1 VSKLGAVVEAVE
13 KHGRFVLEQVKR
25 ARSDERFAR
34 AVIERWNK
42 IKAETPIAKAPTGLP
57 LPRLALPE
65 IDEPG
70 EIARYLFSEGLP
82 GEFPYLNGAYRE
94 MYLEPLRE
102 IETGSYGNKKSSNG
116 DSNGAIAARVSRAKT
131 PEPPARPPLQ
141 EEPTRLFS
149 GLMLA
154 EDTNKRFHFLSAHQR
169 SKRLSTAFDGPTL
182 YGIDSDADGVFGKI
196 GEGGV
201 AVDTVEDM
209 VRLYDG
215 FELGAPN
222 FSASMTISGPAP
234 IIMAM
239 YIAAAKRR
247 FGPKVV
253 PNLRGTIQADIFKE
267 VQAQNETIFPTE
279 ASLRFLCD
287 MIEWTTANMPR
298 WYPVSISGYH
308 IGEAGSTPVQ
318 QAAYTLSNGFAY
330 AEMLTARG
338 VPVDQFAPRLSF
350 FLDCGLDVE
359 YIALAR
365 VSRKIW
371 AIGMR
376 DVFGANARG
385 QMFKLHTQTSGRSLI
400 AAEFKNNLTRT
411 AAELMLAYM
420 NGTNS
425 CHSNSADEPFTTP
438 SEEWIRLAAHGQ
450 AILLEESGIFK
461 HTMNMLSGSPGMKA
475 VERAVEKA
483 ILDEFREIESL
494 GGVLAAVENRYQR
507 SQIQN
512 AAHRYEQQIYDG
524 TRPIVGLNRYRNG
537 ADEMPEIELART
549 PRARQKLQVERLKK
563 FKKKNA
569 EKSKS
574 ALDKLATAVERGENC
589 FRLCWKRWKFVHL
602 AKSLAACKRL
612 WGGSGRW
619 CKRSAESQCFV
630 NRFGRARLYRAG
642 ASPNEG
648 SAKQVVRR

>member
-1 VSKLGAVVEAVE
+1 
-13 KHGRFVLEQVKR
+13 VKR
-25 ARSDERFAR
+25 ARADQAFGKKLLD
-34 AVIERWNK
+34 RWNDV
-42 IKAETPIAKAPTGLP
+42 KAKTPMGTAPTGLK

-70 EIARYLFSEGLP
+70 EIARYLLGEGLP
-82 GEFPYLNGAYRE
+82 GEFPYTNGAYRE
-94 MYLEPLRE
+94 MYLEPLQE
-102 IETGSYGNKKSSNG
+102 SEDGHGKNGHNGKQSNG
-116 DSNGAIAARVSRAKT
+116 GNNRARMSAAESVHA
-131 PEPPARPPLQ
+131 

-149 GLMLA
+149 GFGLA
-154 EDTNKRFHFLSAHQR
+154 EDTNERFHYLTGHQR
-169 SKRLSTAFDGPTL
+169 SARLSTAFDGPTL
-182 YGIDSDADGVFGKI
+182 YGIDSDAEGVFGKI
-196 GEGGV
+196 GEGGL
-201 AVDTVEDM
+201 AIDTYEDM

-215 FELGAPN
+215 FDMGSPG

-239 YIAAAKRR
+239 YIAAAKKR
-247 FGPKVV
+247 FGPSVV
-253 PNLRGTIQADIFKE
+253 AKLRGTIQADIFKE

-287 MIEWTTANMPR
+287 MIEFTTGKMPR

-308 IGEAGSTPVQ
+308 IGEAGATPVQ

-330 AEMLTARG
+330 AELLSKRG
-338 VPVDQFAPRLSF
+338 IPVDQFAPRLSF

-365 VSRKIW
+365 ASRRIW

-376 DVFGANARG
+376 DAFGAGTKG
-385 QMFKLHTQTSGRSLI
+385 QMFKLHTQTSGRSLV

-450 AILLEESGIFK
+450 AILLDESGIFK
-461 HTMNMLSGSPGMKA
+461 HTMNMLTGSPGMKA
-475 VERAVEKA
+475 VERAVEAA
-483 ILDEFREIESL
+483 ILEEFRRIEEL
-494 GGVLAAVENRYQR
+494 GGVLSAIEHRYQR

-524 TRPIVGLNRYRNG
+524 TRTIIALNKY
-537 ADEMPEIELART
+537 ADAKDEMQEVVMVRT
-549 PRARQKLQVERLKK
+549 ERAKKQLQVDRLAK
-563 FKKKNA
+563 FKRKNS
-569 EKSKS
+569 EKAKR
-574 ALDKLATAVERGENC
+574 ALDELGNVVERGENFFPTLIKTVEVC
-589 FRLCWKRWKFVHL
+589 SLGQITGRLQEIVGHFRPMV
-602 AKSLAACKRL
+602 
-612 WGGSGRW
+612 
-619 CKRSAESQCFV
+619 
-630 NRFGRARLYRAG
+630 
-642 ASPNEG
+642 
-648 SAKQVVRR
+648 

>member
-1 VSKLGAVVEAVE
+1 MSKLGNVVEAVE
-13 KHGRFVLEQVKR
+13 KYNKFVEDEVKR
-25 ARSDERFAR
+25 ARTDKKFGQQMLD
-34 AVIERWNK
+34 RWNE
-42 IKAETPIAKAPTGLP
+42 IKAKIPFGSAPTGLK

-65 IDEPG
+65 IDEAG
-70 EIARYLFSEGLP
+70 DITRYLLGDGLP
-82 GEFPYLNGAYRE
+82 GEFPFLSGAYRE
-94 MYLEPLRE
+94 MYLEPLQSPAIE
-102 IETGSYGNKKSSNG
+102 IGAYEKNGHNGKSKKNGSK
-116 DSNGAIAARVSRAKT
+116 NGAKPQQA
-131 PEPPARPPLQ
+131 

-154 EDTNKRFHFLSAHQR
+154 EDTNERFHFLGAHQR

-182 YGIDSDADGVFGKI
+182 YGIDSDAPGILGKI

-215 FELGAPN
+215 FDLGSPD

-247 FGPKVV
+247 FGSNIVPK
-253 PNLRGTIQADIFKE
+253 LRGTIQADIFKE
-267 VQAQNETIFPTE
+267 VQAQNETIFPVE
-279 ASLRFLCD
+279 ASLRFLTD
-287 MIEWTTANMPR
+287 MMEFTTREMPR

-330 AEMLTARG
+330 AEMMAARG
-338 VPVDQFAPRLSF
+338 IPVDEFGPRLSF

-359 YIALAR
+359 YIALTR
-365 VSRKIW
+365 VSRRIW

-376 DVFGANARG
+376 DAFGAGHKA
-385 QMFKLHTQTSGRSLI
+385 QMFKVHTQTSGRSLV

-411 AAELMLAYM
+411 AAELMLSYM

-450 AILLEESGIFK
+450 AILLDESGIFK

-475 VERAVEKA
+475 VERAVEAA
-483 ILDEFREIESL
+483 ILEEFREIERL
-494 GGVLAAVENRYQR
+494 GGVMGAVENRYQR
-507 SQIQN
+507 SQIQT

-524 TRPIVGLNRYRNG
+524 TRPIIALNKYRNR
-537 ADEMPEIELART
+537 DEEMPEFELART
-549 PRARQKLQVERLKK
+549 PRAKQQLQVDRLKQ

-569 EKSKS
+569 AKAEK
-574 ALDKLATAVERGENC
+574 ALAKLAAVAETEENC
-589 FRLCWKRWKFVHL
+589 FPALLEAVDVCSLGQITGRLQ
-602 AKSLAACKRL
+602 
-612 WGGSGRW
+612 
-619 CKRSAESQCFV
+619 E
-630 NRFGRARLYRAG
+630 
-642 ASPNEG
+642 
-648 SAKQVVRR
+648 VVGHFRPMV

>member
-1 VSKLGAVVEAVE
+1 MSKLGQVVESVE
-13 KHGRFVLEQVKR
+13 NYGKFVLDQVKR
-25 ARSDERFAR
+25 ARTDEKFGR
-34 AVIERWNK
+34 ELLGRWNDTKAK
-42 IKAETPIAKAPTGLP
+42 IPITRTPTGLP

-70 EIARYLFSEGLP
+70 EIARYLFGEGLP
-82 GEFPYLNGAYRE
+82 GEFPYLNAAYRE
-94 MYLEPLRE
+94 MYLEPVRE
-102 IETGSYGNKKSSNG
+102 IENFEKNAGKAETK
-116 DSNGAIAARVSRAKT
+116 I
-131 PEPPARPPLQ
+131 PQL

-154 EDTNKRFHFLSAHQR
+154 EDTNERFHYLTRHQR
-169 SKRLSTAFDGPTL
+169 THRLSTAFDGPTL

-201 AVDTVEDM
+201 AIDTVEDM

-215 FELGAPN
+215 FVLGSAN

-247 FGPKVV
+247 FGPSVV
-253 PNLRGTIQADIFKE
+253 PKLRGTIQADIFKE
-267 VQAQNETIFPTE
+267 VQAQNETIFPIE
-279 ASLRFLCD
+279 PSLRFLTD
-287 MIEWTTANMPR
+287 MVEFTTREMPR
-298 WYPVSISGYH
+298 WYPISISGYH

-330 AEMLTARG
+330 AEMFAGRG
-338 VPVDQFAPRLSF
+338 IPVEQFVPRLSF

-365 VSRKIW
+365 VSRRIW

-376 DVFGANARG
+376 DVFGAGLRA
-385 QMFKLHTQTSGRSLI
+385 QLFKLHTQTSGRSLI

-411 AAELMLAYM
+411 AAELVLAYM

-475 VERAVEKA
+475 VERAVEAA
-483 ILDEFREIESL
+483 IIEEFREIERL
-494 GGVLAAVENRYQR
+494 GGVLAAVEDRYQR

-512 AAHRYEQQIYDG
+512 ASHRYEQQINDG
-524 TRPIVGLNRYRNG
+524 TRPVVALNKYRNG
-537 ADEMPEIELART
+537 ADEMPEIELVRT
-549 PRARQKLQVERLKK
+549 TREKQKLQVERLKK

-569 EKSKS
+569 EKSKR
-574 ALDKLATAVERGENC
+574 ALDKLVAVVERGENSFPALLEAVEVC
-589 FRLCWKRWKFVHL
+589 
-602 AKSLAACKRL
+602 SLGVCAPT
-612 WGGSGRW
+612 
-619 CKRSAESQCFV
+619 RSP
-630 NRFGRARLYRAG
+630 
-642 ASPNEG
+642 AS
-648 SAKQVVRR
+648 

>member
-1 VSKLGAVVEAVE
+1 MSKLGEVVESVD
-13 KHGRFVLEQVKR
+13 KYNKFVLDQVKR
-25 ARSDERFAR
+25 ARTDQKFGRELLGL
-34 AVIERWNK
+34 WNDVKAK
-42 IKAETPIAKAPTGLP
+42 IPGTRTPTGLP

-70 EIARYLFSEGLP
+70 EIARYIFGEGLP
-82 GEFPYLNGAYRE
+82 GEFPYLTAAYRE
-94 MYLEPLRE
+94 MYLEPVRE
-102 IETGSYGNKKSSNG
+102 IESFEKDNGRARAQHARGGEGAPDKKIPQ
-116 DSNGAIAARVSRAKT
+116 A
-131 PEPPARPPLQ
+131 

-154 EDTNKRFHFLSAHQR
+154 EDTNERFHYLTRHQR
-169 SKRLSTAFDGPTL
+169 THRLSTAFDGPTL

-201 AVDTVEDM
+201 AIDTVEDM

-215 FELGAPN
+215 FDLGSQN

-239 YIAAAKRR
+239 YIAAAKLR
-247 FGPKVV
+247 FGRKVV
-253 PNLRGTIQADIFKE
+253 PKLRGTIQADIFKE
-267 VQAQNETIFPTE
+267 IQAQNETIFPIE
-279 ASLRFLCD
+279 PSLRFLSD
-287 MIEWTTANMPR
+287 MVEFTTREMPR
-298 WYPVSISGYH
+298 WYPISISGYH

-330 AEMLTARG
+330 AEMFAGRG
-338 VPVDQFAPRLSF
+338 ISVDQFGPRLSF

-365 VSRKIW
+365 VSRRIW

-376 DVFGANARG
+376 DVFGAGPKA
-385 QMFKLHTQTSGRSLI
+385 QLFKLHTQTSGRSLI

-420 NGTNS
+420 NATNS

-475 VERAVEKA
+475 VERAVEAA
-483 ILDEFREIESL
+483 ILDEFREIDRL
-494 GGVLAAVENRYQR
+494 GGVLAAVEERYQR

-524 TRPIVGLNRYRNG
+524 TRPIIGLNRYRDG
-537 ADEMPEIELART
+537 AEEIPEVKLVRT
-549 PRARQKLQVERLKK
+549 PRAKQQLQVDRLAK

-569 EKSKS
+569 EKAKP
-574 ALDKLATAVERGENC
+574 ALDKLAQAVEHGENFFPPLLEAVEVC
-589 FRLCWKRWKFVHL
+589 SLGQITGRLQEVVGRFRPMV
-602 AKSLAACKRL
+602 
-612 WGGSGRW
+612 
-619 CKRSAESQCFV
+619 
-630 NRFGRARLYRAG
+630 
-642 ASPNEG
+642 
-648 SAKQVVRR
+648 

>member
-1 VSKLGAVVEAVE
+1 MSKLGRVVEAVE
-13 KHGRFVLEQVKR
+13 NYNQHVLDEVKR
-25 ARSDERFAR
+25 ARSDRDFGR
-34 AVIERWNK
+34 QMLDRWNE
-42 IKAETPIAKAPTGLP
+42 IKRNVKWSTAPTGLR

-65 IDEPG
+65 FDEPG
-70 EIARYLFSEGLP
+70 EITRYLLGDGLP
-82 GEFPYLNGAYRE
+82 GEFPYLNSTYRE
-94 MYLEPLRE
+94 MYLEPE
-102 IETGSYGNKKSSNG
+102 TEAPIETGTYEKNGRGKKSRLNGSSNG
-116 DSNGAIAARVSRAKT
+116 QSNGAAHNRIATTVKKPQQA
-131 PEPPARPPLQ
+131 

-215 FELGAPN
+215 FDLGSPD

-247 FGPKVV
+247 FGDDVV
-253 PNLRGTIQADIFKE
+253 SQLRGTIQADILKE
-267 VQAQNETIFPTE
+267 VQAQNETIFPTD
-279 ASLRFLCD
+279 ASMRLLCD
-287 MIEWTTANMPR
+287 MIEWTSEHMPR
-298 WYPVSISGYH
+298 WYPISISGYH

-318 QAAYTLSNGFAY
+318 QAAYTLSNGFTY
-330 AEMLTARG
+330 VDMLMERG
-338 VPVDQFAPRLSF
+338 ADVNVFGPRLSF

-365 VSRKIW
+365 VSRRIW

-376 DVFGANARG
+376 DVFGAGPKA
-385 QMFKLHTQTSGRSLI
+385 QLYKLHTQTSGRSLV

-411 AAELMLAYM
+411 AAELMLAYI
-420 NGTNS
+420 NYTNS

-450 AILLEESGIFK
+450 GILLEESGIFK
-461 HTMNMLSGSPGMKA
+461 HMMNMFGGAPGIKA
-475 VERAVEKA
+475 VERAVEDA
-483 ILDEFREIESL
+483 ILEEFRQIESL

-524 TRPIVGLNRYRNG
+524 TRPIVGLNKYRSKEE
-537 ADEMPEIELART
+537 EMPEVELART
-549 PRARQKLQVERLKK
+549 PRAKQQLQVDRLTK
-563 FKKKNA
+563 FKAKNA
-569 EKSKS
+569 RRAKA
-574 ALDKLATAVERGENC
+574 ALDKLADAVDSDENC
-589 FRLCWKRWKFVHL
+589 FPALLEAVEVCSLGQISERLQEVV
-602 AKSLAACKRL
+602 
-612 WGGSGRW
+612 GRF
-619 CKRSAESQCFV
+619 RPMV
-630 NRFGRARLYRAG
+630 
-642 ASPNEG
+642 
-648 SAKQVVRR
+648 

>member
-1 VSKLGAVVEAVE
+1 MSKLGAVIESVE
-13 KHGRFVLEQVKR
+13 KHEKFVLEQVKR
-25 ARSDERFAR
+25 ARTDAKFGREMTA
-34 AVIERWNK
+34 RWNK
-42 IKAETPIAKAPTGLP
+42 IKEEIPIGHAPTGLP

-70 EIARYLFSEGLP
+70 EIARYLFGDGLP

-94 MYLEPLRE
+94 MYLEPLEE
-102 IETGSYGNKKSSNG
+102 IEIGSYRKSSDGKNG
-116 DSNGAIAARVSRAKT
+116 HSAKSNGAKPKVI
-131 PEPPARPPLQ
+131 PQ

-182 YGIDSDADGVFGKI
+182 YGIDSDADGVMGKI

-215 FELGAPN
+215 FEVGAPN

-287 MIEWTTANMPR
+287 MIEWTTEHMPR

-330 AEMLTARG
+330 AEMLAARG
-338 VPVDQFAPRLSF
+338 VPVEQFGPRLSF

-359 YIALAR
+359 YIALSR

-376 DVFGANARG
+376 DVFGAKPRG

-494 GGVLAAVENRYQR
+494 GGVMGAVENRYQR
-507 SQIQN
+507 SQIQT

-524 TRPIVGLNRYRNG
+524 TRPVVGLTRYRDPN
-537 ADEMPEIELART
+537 EEPPEIELART
-549 PRARQKLQVERLKK
+549 PRKRQELQVNRLKK
-563 FKKKNA
+563 FKKQHAGKA
-569 EKSKS
+569 DK
-574 ALDKLATAVERGENC
+574 ALDKLADVVESGGNTFPALLEAVEVC
-589 FRLCWKRWKFVHL
+589 
-602 AKSLAACKRL
+602 SL
-612 WGGSGRW
+612 G
-619 CKRSAESQCFV
+619 QIT
-630 NRFGRARLYRAG
+630 ARLQELVGHFR
-642 ASPNEG
+642 PM
-648 SAKQVVRR
+648 V

>member
-1 VSKLGAVVEAVE
+1 MSKLGQIVESVE
-13 KHGRFVLEQVKR
+13 NYNKFVLDQVKR
-25 ARSDERFAR
+25 ARTDEKFGR
-34 AVIERWNK
+34 ELLGRWNDVKAK
-42 IKAETPIAKAPTGLP
+42 IPTTRTPTGLP

-70 EIARYLFSEGLP
+70 EIARYLLGEGLP
-82 GEFPYLNGAYRE
+82 GEFPYLNAAYRE
-94 MYLEPLRE
+94 MYLEPVRD
-102 IETGSYGNKKSSNG
+102 IESFEKDNG
-116 DSNGAIAARVSRAKT
+116 RAQPEPARRAKGA
-131 PEPPARPPLQ
+131 PEKKIPLA

-154 EDTNKRFHFLSAHQR
+154 EDTNERFHYLTRHQR
-169 SKRLSTAFDGPTL
+169 THRLSTAFDGPTL

-201 AVDTVEDM
+201 AIDTVEDM

-215 FELGAPN
+215 FDLGSAN

-239 YIAAAKRR
+239 YIAAAKHR
-247 FGPKVV
+247 FGSNVV
-253 PNLRGTIQADIFKE
+253 PKLRGTIQADIFKE
-267 VQAQNETIFPTE
+267 VQSQNETIFPIE
-279 ASLRFLCD
+279 PSLRFLTD
-287 MIEWTTANMPR
+287 IVEFTTREMPR
-298 WYPVSISGYH
+298 WYPISISGYH

-330 AEMLTARG
+330 AEMFAARG
-338 VPVDQFAPRLSF
+338 IPVDQFGPRLSF

-365 VSRKIW
+365 VSRRIW

-376 DVFGANARG
+376 EVFGAGPKA
-385 QMFKLHTQTSGRSLI
+385 QLYKLHTQTSGRSLI

-420 NGTNS
+420 NATNS

-475 VERAVEKA
+475 VERAVEAA
-483 ILDEFREIESL
+483 ILDEFREIERL
-494 GGVLAAVENRYQR
+494 GGVLAAVEERYQR

-524 TRPIVGLNRYRNG
+524 TRPIIGLNRYRD
-537 ADEMPEIELART
+537 DEEIPEVKLART
-549 PRARQKLQVERLKK
+549 PRSKQQLQVDRLAK

-569 EKSKS
+569 EKAKP
-574 ALDKLATAVERGENC
+574 ALDKLAAAVERGENC
-589 FRLCWKRWKFVHL
+589 FPMLLEAAEVCSLGQITGRLQEVV
-602 AKSLAACKRL
+602 
-612 WGGSGRW
+612 GRF
-619 CKRSAESQCFV
+619 RPMV
-630 NRFGRARLYRAG
+630 
-642 ASPNEG
+642 
-648 SAKQVVRR
+648 

>member
-1 VSKLGAVVEAVE
+1 MSKLGQVVEAVE
-13 KHGRFVLEQVKR
+13 KHGQFVLEQVKR
-25 ARSDERFAR
+25 ARSDEKFGRELS
-34 AVIERWNK
+34 ERWQNT
-42 IKAETPIAKAPTGLP
+42 KAGIPISHAPTGLP
-57 LPRLALPE
+57 LPRMALPE

-70 EIARYLFSEGLP
+70 EIARYLFGEGLP
-82 GEFPYLNGAYRE
+82 GEFPFLNAAYRE
-94 MYLEPLRE
+94 MYLEPLERVG
-102 IETGSYGNKKSSNG
+102 IEDGSYGNKKSPNG
-116 DSNGAIAARVSRAKT
+116 SRGQKNG
-131 PEPPARPPLQ
+131 ARPP

-215 FELGAPN
+215 FELGSPD

-247 FGPKVV
+247 FGPSVV
-253 PNLRGTIQADIFKE
+253 PKLRGTIQADIFKE

-287 MIEWTTANMPR
+287 MIEWTTREMPR

-308 IGEAGSTPVQ
+308 IGEAGATPVQ

-330 AEMLTARG
+330 TEMLAARG
-338 VPVDQFAPRLSF
+338 IPVDQFAPRLSF

-359 YIALAR
+359 YVALAR

-376 DVFGANARG
+376 DVFGANSRG

-483 ILDEFREIESL
+483 ILDEFRQIEEL

-512 AAHRYEQQIYDG
+512 AAHRYERQIYDG
-524 TRPIVGLNRYRNG
+524 TRPIVGLNRYRDG

-549 PRARQKLQVERLKK
+549 PRAKQQLQVNRLAK

-569 EKSKS
+569 EKAKR
-574 ALDKLATAVERGENC
+574 ALQKLGEVVERGENSFPALLEAAEVC
-589 FRLCWKRWKFVHL
+589 SLGQITSRLQEIVGRFRPMV
-602 AKSLAACKRL
+602 
-612 WGGSGRW
+612 
-619 CKRSAESQCFV
+619 
-630 NRFGRARLYRAG
+630 
-642 ASPNEG
+642 
-648 SAKQVVRR
+648 

>member
-1 VSKLGAVVEAVE
+1 MSKLGQVVEVVE
-13 KHGRFVLEQVKR
+13 KYNEFVRSQVKR
-25 ARSDERFAR
+25 ARSDKEFGRDLLG
-34 AVIERWNK
+34 RWND
-42 IKAETPIAKAPTGLP
+42 IKAKIPLARVPTGLE

-65 IDEPG
+65 VDEPG
-70 EIARYLFSEGLP
+70 EIARYLFGEGLP
-82 GEFPYLNGAYRE
+82 GEFPFLNGAYRE
-94 MYLEPLRE
+94 LYLEPIRE
-102 IETGSYGNKKSSNG
+102 MNGQGQNGNGHKPASTKKVMQ
-116 DSNGAIAARVSRAKT
+116 A
-131 PEPPARPPLQ
+131 

-154 EDTNKRFHFLSAHQR
+154 EDTNERFHFLTAHQR
-169 SKRLSTAFDGPTL
+169 THRLSTAFDGPTL

-215 FELGAPN
+215 FDVGSPN

-253 PNLRGTIQADIFKE
+253 PKLRGTIQADIFKE

-279 ASLRFLCD
+279 ASLRFLTD
-287 MIEWTTANMPR
+287 MVEFTTREMPR
-298 WYPVSISGYH
+298 WYPISISGYH

-330 AEMLTARG
+330 AEMFAARG
-338 VPVDQFAPRLSF
+338 IPIDQFGPRLSF

-365 VSRKIW
+365 VSRRVW

-376 DVFGANARG
+376 DAFGAGPRA

-420 NGTNS
+420 NATNS
-425 CHSNSADEPFTTP
+425 SHSNSADEPFTTP
-438 SEEWIRLAAHGQ
+438 SEEWIRLAAHSQ
-450 AILLEESGIFK
+450 AILLEESGLFK

-475 VERAVEKA
+475 VERAVEAA
-483 ILDEFREIESL
+483 ILEEFREIESM

-524 TRPIVGLNRYRNG
+524 TRPIIALNKYRNG
-537 ADEMPEIELART
+537 ADEMPEVELVRT
-549 PRARQKLQVERLKK
+549 PRAKQQLQIDRLAK

-569 EKSKS
+569 EKTER
-574 ALDKLATAVERGENC
+574 ALDKLAAVVERGENC
-589 FRLCWKRWKFVHL
+589 FSTLIDAVEVCSLGQITGRLQEIV
-602 AKSLAACKRL
+602 
-612 WGGSGRW
+612 GRF
-619 CKRSAESQCFV
+619 RPMV
-630 NRFGRARLYRAG
+630 
-642 ASPNEG
+642 
-648 SAKQVVRR
+648 

>member
-1 VSKLGAVVEAVE
+1 MSKLGRVVEAVE
-13 KHGRFVLEQVKR
+13 NYNQHVLDEVQR
-25 ARSDERFAR
+25 ARTDEKFGQ
-34 AVIERWNK
+34 EMLNRWQE
-42 IKAETPIAKAPTGLP
+42 IKSRIKTGTAPTGLK

-70 EIARYLFSEGLP
+70 EIARYLLGEGLP
-82 GEFPYLNGAYRE
+82 GEFPYTAGAYRE

-102 IETGSYGNKKSSNG
+102 LEAGSYGKNG
-116 DSNGAIAARVSRAKT
+116 QSKNGHAKNGKNVAKVAT
-131 PEPPARPPLQ
+131 PKPIEV

-149 GLMLA
+149 GLGLA
-154 EDTNKRFHFLSAHQR
+154 EDTNKRFHFLTGHQR
-169 SKRLSTAFDGPTL
+169 SARLSTAFDGPTL
-182 YGIDSDADGVFGKI
+182 YGIDSDAEGVFGKI
-196 GEGGV
+196 GEGGL
-201 AVDTVEDM
+201 AIDTYEDM
-209 VRLYDG
+209 IRLYDG
-215 FELGAPN
+215 FDMGSPA

-239 YIAAAKRR
+239 YIAAAKKR
-247 FGPKVV
+247 FGADVV

-287 MIEWTTANMPR
+287 MIEWTSAEMPR

-318 QAAYTLSNGFAY
+318 QAAYTVSNGFAY
-330 AEMLTARG
+330 AEMLAARG
-338 VPVDQFAPRLSF
+338 IPVDQFAPRLSF

-359 YIALAR
+359 YIALSR
-365 VSRKIW
+365 VSRRIW

-376 DVFGANARG
+376 DVFGAGPKG
-385 QMFKLHTQTSGRSLI
+385 QMFKLHTQTSGRSLV

-450 AILLEESGIFK
+450 AILLDESGIFK

-475 VERAVEKA
+475 VERAVEEA
-483 ILDEFREIESL
+483 MLEEFRQIEAF
-494 GGVLAAVENRYQR
+494 GGVLPAIEHRYQR

-512 AAHRYEQQIYDG
+512 AAHRYEEQIYNG
-524 TRPIVGLNRYRNG
+524 TRPIIALTKYNDLK
-537 ADEMPEIELART
+537 DEMPEVKMVRT
-549 PRARQKLQVERLKK
+549 PTAKKQLQVDRLAK
-563 FKKKNA
+563 FKKRNA
-569 EKSKS
+569 AKAER
-574 ALDKLATAVERGENC
+574 ALDKLTDVVESGENYFPTLIEAVEVCSLGQITGRLQEVVGH
-589 FRLCWKRWKFVHL
+589 FRPMV
-602 AKSLAACKRL
+602 
-612 WGGSGRW
+612 
-619 CKRSAESQCFV
+619 
-630 NRFGRARLYRAG
+630 
-642 ASPNEG
+642 
-648 SAKQVVRR
+648 

>member
-1 VSKLGAVVEAVE
+1 MSKLGRVVEAVE
-13 KHGRFVLEQVKR
+13 KYNQFVLDEVKR
-25 ARSDERFAR
+25 ARVDQAFGQKLLD
-34 AVIERWNK
+34 RWNDV
-42 IKAETPIAKAPTGLP
+42 KAKTPIGTAPTGLK

-70 EIARYLFSEGLP
+70 EIARYLLGEGLP
-82 GEFPYLNGAYRE
+82 GEFPFTNGAYRE
-94 MYLEPLRE
+94 MYLEPLRKPE
-102 IETGSYGNKKSSNG
+102 EGSFNRRVRGKNGHSKNGKNGSAASPKAKET
-116 DSNGAIAARVSRAKT
+116 
-131 PEPPARPPLQ
+131 

-149 GLMLA
+149 GFGLA
-154 EDTNKRFHFLSAHQR
+154 EDTNKRFHYLTGHQR
-169 SKRLSTAFDGPTL
+169 TARLSTAFDGPTL

-196 GEGGV
+196 GEGGL
-201 AVDTVEDM
+201 AIDTYEDM

-215 FELGAPN
+215 FDMGSPS

-239 YIAAAKRR
+239 YIAAAKKR

-287 MIEWTTANMPR
+287 MIEYTTREMPR

-308 IGEAGSTPVQ
+308 IGEAGATPVQ
-318 QAAYTLSNGFAY
+318 QAAYTVSNGFAY
-330 AEMLTARG
+330 AEMLAARG
-338 VPVDQFAPRLSF
+338 IPVDQFAPRLSF

-365 VSRKIW
+365 ASRRIW

-376 DVFGANARG
+376 DVFGAGTKG
-385 QMFKLHTQTSGRSLI
+385 QMFKLHTQTSGRSLV

-450 AILLEESGIFK
+450 AILLDESGIFK
-461 HTMNMLSGSPGMKA
+461 HTMNMLTGSPGMKA
-475 VERAVEKA
+475 VERAVEAA
-483 ILDEFREIESL
+483 ILEEFRRIEEL
-494 GGVLAAVENRYQR
+494 GGVLPAIEHRYQR

-524 TRPIVGLNRYRNG
+524 TRPIIALNKY
-537 ADEMPEIELART
+537 ADLKDEMPELEMVRT
-549 PRARQKLQVERLKK
+549 PRAKKQLQVDRLKK

-569 EKSKS
+569 EKSKR
-574 ALDKLATAVERGENC
+574 ALDKLVDVVERGENC
-589 FRLCWKRWKFVHL
+589 FPTLIEAVDVCSLGQITGRLQEVV
-602 AKSLAACKRL
+602 
-612 WGGSGRW
+612 GRF
-619 CKRSAESQCFV
+619 RPMV
-630 NRFGRARLYRAG
+630 
-642 ASPNEG
+642 
-648 SAKQVVRR
+648 

>member
-1 VSKLGAVVEAVE
+1 MSKLGAVVESVE
-13 KHGRFVLEQVKR
+13 KHEKFVLEQVKR
-25 ARSDERFAR
+25 ARTDEKFGREMM
-34 AVIERWNK
+34 ERWGK
-42 IKAETPIAKAPTGLP
+42 IKAGIPISRAPTGLP

-65 IDEPG
+65 IDEAG
-70 EIARYLFSEGLP
+70 EIARYLFGEGLP

-94 MYLEPLRE
+94 MYLEPLEE
-102 IETGSYGNKKSSNG
+102 IETGSHRKSPNGKNGHGAKSNG
-116 DSNGAIAARVSRAKT
+116 VKPKAI
-131 PEPPARPPLQ
+131 PQ

-154 EDTNKRFHFLSAHQR
+154 EDTNRRFHFLSAHQR

-182 YGIDSDADGVFGKI
+182 YGIDSDAEGVRGKI

-215 FELGAPN
+215 FEVGAPN

-267 VQAQNETIFPTE
+267 VQAQNETIFPIE

-287 MIEWTTANMPR
+287 MIEWTTAHMPR

-330 AEMLTARG
+330 AEMLAKRG
-338 VPVDQFAPRLSF
+338 APVDQFAPRLSF

-359 YIALAR
+359 YIALSR

-376 DVFGANARG
+376 DVFGASPRG

-494 GGVLAAVENRYQR
+494 GGVMGAVENRYQR

-524 TRPIVGLNRYRNG
+524 TRPIVGLTRYRDP
-537 ADEMPEIELART
+537 DEEPPVIELART
-549 PRARQKLQVERLKK
+549 PRAKQQLQVNRLKK
-563 FKKKNA
+563 FKKQNAGKA
-569 EKSKS
+569 EK
-574 ALDKLATAVERGENC
+574 ALAKLTDAVESGANTFPALLEAAEVC
-589 FRLCWKRWKFVHL
+589 SLGQITGCLQELVGHFRPMV
-602 AKSLAACKRL
+602 
-612 WGGSGRW
+612 
-619 CKRSAESQCFV
+619 
-630 NRFGRARLYRAG
+630 
-642 ASPNEG
+642 
-648 SAKQVVRR
+648 

>member
-1 VSKLGAVVEAVE
+1 MSKLGQVVESVD
-13 KHGRFVLEQVKR
+13 KYNKFVLDQVKR
-25 ARSDERFAR
+25 ARTDQKFGRELLG
-34 AVIERWNK
+34 RWNDVKAK
-42 IKAETPIAKAPTGLP
+42 IPVSRTPTGLP

-70 EIARYLFSEGLP
+70 EIARYIFGEGLP
-82 GEFPYLNGAYRE
+82 GEFPYLNAAYRE
-94 MYLEPLRE
+94 MYLEPVRE
-102 IETGSYGNKKSSNG
+102 IESFEKNK
-116 DSNGAIAARVSRAKT
+116 AVAAGVSPANQTKT
-131 PEPPARPPLQ
+131 QPARLPPQ

-154 EDTNKRFHFLSAHQR
+154 EDTNERFHYLTRHQR
-169 SKRLSTAFDGPTL
+169 THRLSTAFDGPTL
-182 YGIDSDADGVFGKI
+182 YGIDSDADGVFGKV

-201 AVDTVEDM
+201 AIDTVEDM

-215 FELGAPN
+215 FDLGSPN

-253 PNLRGTIQADIFKE
+253 PKLRGTIQADIFKE
-267 VQAQNETIFPTE
+267 VQAQNETIFPIE
-279 ASLRFLCD
+279 PSLRFLTD
-287 MIEWTTANMPR
+287 MVEFTSREMPR
-298 WYPVSISGYH
+298 WYPISISGYH

-330 AEMLTARG
+330 AEMFAARG
-338 VPVDQFAPRLSF
+338 IPIDQFGPRLSF

-365 VSRKIW
+365 VSRRIW

-376 DVFGANARG
+376 DVFGAGPKA
-385 QMFKLHTQTSGRSLI
+385 QLLKLHTQTSGRSLI

-420 NGTNS
+420 NATNS

-475 VERAVEKA
+475 VERAVEAA
-483 ILDEFREIESL
+483 ILDEFREIERL
-494 GGVLAAVENRYQR
+494 GGVLAAVEERYQR

-524 TRPIVGLNRYRNG
+524 TRPIIGLNRYRDG
-537 ADEMPEIELART
+537 DDEIPDVKLART
-549 PRARQKLQVERLKK
+549 PRSKQQLQVNRLAK

-569 EKSKS
+569 EKAKP
-574 ALDKLATAVERGENC
+574 ALDKLAQAVERGENFFPRLLDAVEVC
-589 FRLCWKRWKFVHL
+589 SLGQITGRLQEVVGRFRPMV
-602 AKSLAACKRL
+602 
-612 WGGSGRW
+612 
-619 CKRSAESQCFV
+619 
-630 NRFGRARLYRAG
+630 
-642 ASPNEG
+642 
-648 SAKQVVRR
+648 

>member
-1 VSKLGAVVEAVE
+1 MSKLGQVVEAVE
-13 KHGRFVLEQVKR
+13 KHGHFVLDQVKR
-25 ARSDERFAR
+25 ARSDEAFAR
-34 AVIERWNK
+34 QMTERWNK
-42 IKAETPIAKAPTGLP
+42 IKSEISTAKAPTGLP

-70 EIARYLFSEGLP
+70 EIARYLFGDGLP
-82 GEFPYLNGAYRE
+82 GEFPFLNGAYRE
-94 MYLEPLRE
+94 MYLEPLPQVE
-102 IETGSYGNKKSSNG
+102 IGDSSHGNKRPTPSH
-116 DSNGAIAARVSRAKT
+116 RAKKNGV
-131 PEPPARPPLQ
+131 RPP

-215 FELGAPN
+215 FEVGSPD

-247 FGPKVV
+247 FGPGVV
-253 PNLRGTIQADIFKE
+253 PKLRGTIQADIFKE
-267 VQAQNETIFPTE
+267 VQAQNETIFPIE

-287 MIEWTTANMPR
+287 MIEWTTGQMPR

-318 QAAYTLSNGFAY
+318 QAAYTISNGFAY
-330 AEMLTARG
+330 AEMLAARG
-338 VPVDQFAPRLSF
+338 IPVDQFAPRLSF

-376 DVFGANARG
+376 DVFGASARG

-507 SQIQN
+507 SQIQT
-512 AAHRYEQQIYDG
+512 AAHRYERQIYDG

-537 ADEMPEIELART
+537 ADEMPEMELART
-549 PRARQKLQVERLKK
+549 PSSKQQLQINRLTK

-569 EKSKS
+569 EKAQR
-574 ALDKLATAVERGENC
+574 ALNKLADVVDRGENSFPALLEAAEVC
-589 FRLCWKRWKFVHL
+589 SLGQIAGRLQEIVGRFRPMV
-602 AKSLAACKRL
+602 
-612 WGGSGRW
+612 
-619 CKRSAESQCFV
+619 
-630 NRFGRARLYRAG
+630 
-642 ASPNEG
+642 
-648 SAKQVVRR
+648 

>member
-1 VSKLGAVVEAVE
+1 MSKLGQVVESVE
-13 KHGRFVLEQVKR
+13 NYNKFVLDQVKR
-25 ARSDERFAR
+25 ARSDQKFGRDLLG
-34 AVIERWNK
+34 RWNDTKAK
-42 IKAETPIAKAPTGLP
+42 IPVTRTPTGIP

-70 EIARYLFSEGLP
+70 EIARYIFGEGLP
-82 GEFPYLNGAYRE
+82 GEFPYLNGAYPE
-94 MYLEPLRE
+94 MYLEPIRE
-102 IETGSYGNKKSSNG
+102 IESFEKNGETVETGVP
-116 DSNGAIAARVSRAKT
+116 AAKREGKR
-131 PEPPARPPLQ
+131 PAGQP

-154 EDTNKRFHFLSAHQR
+154 EDTNQRFHYLTRHQR
-169 SKRLSTAFDGPTL
+169 THRLSTAFDGPTL
-182 YGIDSDADGVFGKI
+182 YGLDSDADGVFGKI

-201 AVDTVEDM
+201 AIDTVEDM

-215 FELGAPN
+215 FDLGSPN

-234 IIMAM
+234 MIMAM

-253 PNLRGTIQADIFKE
+253 PKLRGTIQADIFKE
-267 VQAQNETIFPTE
+267 VQAQNETIFPIE
-279 ASLRFLCD
+279 PSLRFLTD
-287 MIEWTTANMPR
+287 MVEFTTREMPR
-298 WYPVSISGYH
+298 WYPISISGYH

-330 AEMLTARG
+330 AEMFAARG
-338 VPVDQFAPRLSF
+338 IPVDQFGPRLSF

-359 YIALAR
+359 YIALSR
-365 VSRKIW
+365 VSRRIW

-376 DVFGANARG
+376 DVFGAGSRA
-385 QMFKLHTQTSGRSLI
+385 QLFKLHTQTSGRSLI

-411 AAELMLAYM
+411 AAELMLSYM
-420 NGTNS
+420 NATNS

-475 VERAVEKA
+475 VERAVERA
-483 ILDEFREIESL
+483 ILDEFREIERL
-494 GGVLAAVENRYQR
+494 GGVLAAVEERYQR

-524 TRPIVGLNRYRNG
+524 TRPIIGLNRYRDGDN
-537 ADEMPEIELART
+537 ETPEVKLVRT
-549 PRARQKLQVERLKK
+549 PRAKQQSQVDRLRK

-569 EKSKS
+569 EKAKR
-574 ALDKLATAVERGENC
+574 ALDNLAKVADTGENIFPALLEAAEVC
-589 FRLCWKRWKFVHL
+589 SLGQITGRLQEVVGRFRPMV
-602 AKSLAACKRL
+602 
-612 WGGSGRW
+612 
-619 CKRSAESQCFV
+619 
-630 NRFGRARLYRAG
+630 
-642 ASPNEG
+642 
-648 SAKQVVRR
+648 

>member
-1 VSKLGAVVEAVE
+1 MSKLGRVIEAVE
-13 KHGRFVLEQVKR
+13 KYNQHVLAEVKR
-25 ARSDERFAR
+25 ARADKKFGKQLLDRWDEIRR
-34 AVIERWNK
+34 S
-42 IKAETPIAKAPTGLP
+42 IKVGRAPTGLE

-70 EIARYLFSEGLP
+70 EIARYLFGDGLP
-82 GEFPYLNGAYRE
+82 GEFPFLNGAYKE
-94 MYLEPLRE
+94 MYLEPLQE
-102 IETGSYGNKKSSNG
+102 PAIEVGSYAKNG
-116 DSNGAIAARVSRAKT
+116 HGKNGHGKNGKTAVAK
-131 PEPPARPPLQ
+131 LQ
-141 EEPTRLFS
+141 ETEEPTRLFS
-149 GLMLA
+149 GMGLPD
-154 EDTNKRFHFLSAHQR
+154 DTNKRFHYLGAHQR

-209 VRLYDG
+209 ERLYAG
-215 FELGAPN
+215 FDMGAPS

-247 FGPKVV
+247 FGDSVV
-253 PNLRGTIQADIFKE
+253 PKLRGTIQADIFKE
-267 VQAQNETIFPTE
+267 VQAQNETIFPVE
-279 ASLRFLCD
+279 ASLRFLGD
-287 MIEWTTANMPR
+287 MMEWTTRNMPR

-330 AEMLTARG
+330 AEMMANRG
-338 VPVDQFAPRLSF
+338 MSADEFGPRLSF

-359 YIALAR
+359 YIALTR
-365 VSRKIW
+365 VSRRIW

-376 DVFGANARG
+376 DAFGAGARA
-385 QMFKLHTQTSGRSLI
+385 QMFKVHTQTSGRSLI
-400 AAEFKNNLTRT
+400 AAEFRNNLTRT

-438 SEEWIRLAAHGQ
+438 SEEWIRLSAHGQ
-450 AILLEESGIFK
+450 AILLDESGIFK

-483 ILDEFREIESL
+483 ILDEFRQIESL
-494 GGVLAAVENRYQR
+494 GGVMGAVENRYQR

-524 TRPIVGLNRYRNG
+524 TRPIIALNKYRDG
-537 ADEMPEIELART
+537 AEEMPEVELVRT
-549 PRARQKLQVERLKK
+549 PRAKQQLQVDRLKK
-563 FKKKNA
+563 FKTKNA
-569 EKSKS
+569 AKAGK
-574 ALDKLATAVERGENC
+574 ALDKLAAVAETNENC
-589 FRLCWKRWKFVHL
+589 FPALMEAAEVCSLGQITGRLQEVV
-602 AKSLAACKRL
+602 
-612 WGGSGRW
+612 GRF
-619 CKRSAESQCFV
+619 RPMV
-630 NRFGRARLYRAG
+630 
-642 ASPNEG
+642 
-648 SAKQVVRR
+648 

>member
-1 VSKLGAVVEAVE
+1 MSKLGQIVESIE
-13 KHGRFVLEQVKR
+13 KYNKFVLDQVKR
-25 ARSDERFAR
+25 ARTDEQLGR
-34 AVIERWNK
+34 ELLGRWNDTKAK
-42 IKAETPIAKAPTGLP
+42 IPVTRTPTGVP

-70 EIARYLFSEGLP
+70 EIARYLFGEGLP
-82 GEFPYLNGAYRE
+82 GEFPFLNGAYRE
-94 MYLEPLRE
+94 IYLEPIRE
-102 IETGSYGNKKSSNG
+102 VESFEKNG
-116 DSNGAIAARVSRAKT
+116 
-131 PEPPARPPLQ
+131 EPPQRSTRPPLPQ
-141 EEPTRLFS
+141 TEEPTRLFS

-154 EDTNKRFHFLSAHQR
+154 EDTNERFHYLTRHQR
-169 SKRLSTAFDGPTL
+169 THRLSTAFDGPTL

-201 AVDTVEDM
+201 AIDTVEDM

-215 FELGAPN
+215 FDLGSPN

-253 PNLRGTIQADIFKE
+253 PKLRGTIQADIFKE
-267 VQAQNETIFPTE
+267 VQAQNETIFPIE
-279 ASLRFLCD
+279 ASLRFLTD
-287 MIEWTTANMPR
+287 MVEFTTREMPR
-298 WYPVSISGYH
+298 WYPISISGYH

-330 AEMLTARG
+330 AEMFAARG
-338 VPVDQFAPRLSF
+338 IPVDQFGPRLSF
-350 FLDCGLDVE
+350 FLDCGLDAE

-365 VSRKIW
+365 VSRRIW

-376 DVFGANARG
+376 DVFGAGPRA
-385 QMFKLHTQTSGRSLI
+385 QLFKLHTQTSGRSLI

-411 AAELMLAYM
+411 AAELVLAYM
-420 NGTNS
+420 NATNS

-475 VERAVEKA
+475 VERSVEAA
-483 ILDEFREIESL
+483 ILDEFREIERL
-494 GGVLAAVENRYQR
+494 GGVLAAVEDRYQR

-512 AAHRYEQQIYDG
+512 AAHRYEQQIYNG
-524 TRPIVGLNRYRNG
+524 TRPIIGLNRYRDG
-537 ADEMPEIELART
+537 SEEITEVKLTRT
-549 PRARQKLQVERLKK
+549 PRKKQQLQVDRLAK

-569 EKSKS
+569 DKAKRT
-574 ALDKLATAVERGENC
+574 LDKLADAVERGENC
-589 FRLCWKRWKFVHL
+589 FSMLLEAAEVCSLGQITGRLQEVV
-602 AKSLAACKRL
+602 
-612 WGGSGRW
+612 GRF
-619 CKRSAESQCFV
+619 RPMV
-630 NRFGRARLYRAG
+630 
-642 ASPNEG
+642 
-648 SAKQVVRR
+648 

>member
-1 VSKLGAVVEAVE
+1 MSKLGQVVESVE
-13 KHGRFVLEQVKR
+13 NYNQFVLDQVKR
-25 ARSDERFAR
+25 ARTDQKFGRDLLG
-34 AVIERWNK
+34 RWNDVKAK
-42 IKAETPIAKAPTGLP
+42 IPVTRTPTAIS

-70 EIARYLFSEGLP
+70 EIARYIFGEGLP
-82 GEFPYLNGAYRE
+82 GEFPYLNAAYPE
-94 MYLEPLRE
+94 MYLEPIRE
-102 IETGSYGNKKSSNG
+102 IESFEKNG
-116 DSNGAIAARVSRAKT
+116 GTVAAGVSPAKQSKTQPT
-131 PEPPARPPLQ
+131 PRPLQ

-154 EDTNKRFHFLSAHQR
+154 EDTNQRFHYLTRHQR
-169 SKRLSTAFDGPTL
+169 THRLSTAFDGPTL
-182 YGIDSDADGVFGKI
+182 YGLDSDADGVFGKI

-201 AVDTVEDM
+201 AIDTVEDM

-215 FELGAPN
+215 FDLGSPN

-234 IIMAM
+234 MIMAM

-253 PNLRGTIQADIFKE
+253 PKLRGTIQADIFKE
-267 VQAQNETIFPTE
+267 VQAQNETIFPIE
-279 ASLRFLCD
+279 PSLRFLTD
-287 MIEWTTANMPR
+287 MVEFTTREMPR
-298 WYPVSISGYH
+298 WYPISISGYH

-330 AEMLTARG
+330 VEMFAGRG
-338 VPVDQFAPRLSF
+338 IPVDQFGPRLSF

-365 VSRKIW
+365 VSRRIW

-376 DVFGANARG
+376 DVFGAGLRA
-385 QMFKLHTQTSGRSLI
+385 QLFKLHTQTSGRSLI

-411 AAELMLAYM
+411 AAELMLSYM
-420 NGTNS
+420 NATNS

-475 VERAVEKA
+475 VERAVEAA
-483 ILDEFREIESL
+483 ILDEFREIERL
-494 GGVLAAVENRYQR
+494 GGVLAAVEERYQR
-507 SQIQN
+507 SQIQS

-524 TRPIVGLNRYRNG
+524 TRPIIGLNRYRDG
-537 ADEMPEIELART
+537 DDEAPEVKLART
-549 PRARQKLQVERLKK
+549 PRAKQQLQVDRLRK

-569 EKSKS
+569 ENARR
-574 ALDKLATAVERGENC
+574 ALDKLAKVADAGENIFPALLEAAEVC
-589 FRLCWKRWKFVHL
+589 SLGQITGRLQEVVGRFRPMV
-602 AKSLAACKRL
+602 
-612 WGGSGRW
+612 
-619 CKRSAESQCFV
+619 
-630 NRFGRARLYRAG
+630 
-642 ASPNEG
+642 
-648 SAKQVVRR
+648 